1 MRLSVII
8 VNWNTRE
15 DLDRCLASL
24 APQVGPEDE
33 VIVVDNA
40 SRDGSAA
47 MVRARHPGVRLIE
60 PGRNLGYAEG
70 SNLGVSRSSGEALLL
85 LNPDTAMP
93 PDGVSGLLAA
103 LDRHPR
109 AALVAPRLV
118 LPDGTTQ
125 ASVRGMPE
133 PAPLFAALTRLD
145 ALAPYGSSWAAYR
158 LPDFD
163 YDVEQPAPQ
172 PMASAW
178 LVRREAWNDVGA
190 FDETFPLFWND
201 VDWCLRAR
209 AAGWEIWY
217 TPEVVVQHRHGAST
231 RQVRSKATWESHRAL
246 VRFYRKHY
254 ASRLGPAGLLLAA
267 GSIYAVGAVRA
278 LWDRAAA
285 LPRIG
290 KEQTAR

>member
-8 VNWNTRE
+8 VNWNTWE
-15 DLDRCLASL
+15 DLARCLDCL
-24 APQVGPEDE
+24 VPQLTPSDE

-40 SRDGSAA
+40 SVDGSAGL
-47 MVRARHPGVRLIE
+47 VRARHPGVRLLE
-60 PGRNLGYAEG
+60 PGRNLCYAEG
-70 SNLGVSRSSGEALLL
+70 NNLGIGESSGEALLL
-85 LNPDTAMP
+85 LNPDTALP
-93 PDGVSGLLAA
+93 PGGVEGLLAA
-103 LDRHPR
+103 LGRHPR

-133 PAPLFAALTRLD
+133 PAALFAALTRLD

-158 LPDFD
+158 LPGFN
-163 YDVEQPAPQ
+163 YEVEQPAPQ

-178 LVRREAWNDVGA
+178 LVRRGAWNDVGA
-190 FDETFPLFWND
+190 FDPAFPLFWND

-231 RQVRSKATWESHRAL
+231 RQVRPRATWESHCAL

-254 ASRLGPAGLLLAA
+254 ASQLGTVGLLSAA
-267 GSIYAVGAVRA
+267 AAVYVAGAARA
-278 LWDRAAA
+278 AWDRAAV
-285 LPRIG
+285 LPLIG
-290 KEQTAR
+290 KKQAAG